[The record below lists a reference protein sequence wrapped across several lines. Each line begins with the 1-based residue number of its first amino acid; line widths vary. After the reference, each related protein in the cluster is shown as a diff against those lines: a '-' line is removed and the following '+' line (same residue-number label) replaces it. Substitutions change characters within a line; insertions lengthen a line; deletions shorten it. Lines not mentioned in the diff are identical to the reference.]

1 MTAYLGSKETIID
14 INTPKS
20 IIAVLFLAVAGAC
33 MFILQPVY
41 VQGLV
46 GYLKFSESDA
56 GVITSAEMF
65 GLAATAVVTNFIINL
80 VNWRVLT
87 LIFIALATLGNVL
100 SVGVTDIN
108 VLIMARVVAGLG
120 CGGLISITFIMM
132 GLTLRSDRNLALI
145 VVCVL
150 TYGALGLFV
159 MPSVFH
165 HFSVDGVLI
174 FFSAFCASC
183 LLFVGYLPCSHQMH
197 EEAVTEAS
205 SYSMPIKLL
214 SLLGVLAYNLAIGIV
229 WVYMFLVGTDAGIK
243 EQTVAN
249 VLTVSQILGI
259 AGAFLVV
266 VFERRFGRHL
276 PLLAGIVGSALAI
289 GLLLGKPDFIL
300 FTLGV
305 CAFNFL
311 WNFSMPYIFA
321 VLADFDARG
330 KMVAAG
336 VSLQLIGFAFGPA
349 IASAMLGDANYS
361 LVNSIAIALFL
372 LSAVLLFPGLRVQDK
387 QYAAA
392 TNGSS
397 VAMGS

>member
-1 MTAYLGSKETIID
+1 MTAYLGSKKTIID
-14 INTPKS
+14 INTTRS
-20 IIAVLFLAVAGAC
+20 IIAVLFVSVAGAC

-46 GYLKFSESDA
+46 GYLHFSESDA
-56 GVITSAEMF
+56 GMITAAEMF

-80 VNWRVLT
+80 VNWRLLT
-87 LIFIALATLGNVL
+87 LIFIALATAGNLL
-100 SVGVTDIN
+100 SIGVTDIN
-108 VLIMARVVAGLG
+108 LLIMARVLAGLG

-132 GLTLRSDRNLALI
+132 GLTQRSDRNIALL

-159 MPSVFH
+159 MPSVFQY
-165 HFSVDGVLI
+165 FGVDGVLI
-174 FFSAFCASC
+174 FFAAFCASC
-183 LLFVGYLPCSHQMH
+183 ALFVAYLPCSHQMH
-197 EEAVTEAS
+197 EQVVAEVS

-249 VLTVSQILGI
+249 VLTASQVLGI
-259 AGAFLVV
+259 AGALLVV

-276 PLLAGIVGSALAI
+276 PLLAGIVGGAI
-289 GLLLGKPDFIL
+289 AISLLLGKPEFLL
-300 FTLGV
+300 FTIGV

-311 WNFSMPYIFA
+311 WNLSMPYIFA

-330 KMVAAG
+330 KMVAVG
-336 VSLQLIGFAFGPA
+336 ISLQLVGFAFGPA
-349 IASAMLGDANYS
+349 IASAMLGDANYT
-361 LVNSIAIALFL
+361 LVNTIAIVLFIV
-372 LSAVLLFPGLRVQDK
+372 SAILLFPGLRVQDK
-387 QYAAA
+387 HYAA
-392 TNGSS
+392 TGKCN
-397 VAMGS
+397 